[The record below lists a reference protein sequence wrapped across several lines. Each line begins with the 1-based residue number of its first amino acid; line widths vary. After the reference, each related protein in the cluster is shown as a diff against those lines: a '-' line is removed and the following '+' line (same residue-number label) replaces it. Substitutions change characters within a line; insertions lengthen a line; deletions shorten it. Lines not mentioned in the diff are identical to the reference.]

1 MRKVLL
7 IVLLAVSLE
16 AVTGCKSFYG
26 DLLAASL
33 KKGKAR
39 LNFTTY
45 QKFHICPRCIKKK
58 SFEGSTSIA
67 DVNVVYQRGLEQ
79 QADCIAKHFSELLD
93 EVEQKT
99 AFQISCRTKFYLFRV
114 DKIPQ
119 TVDVTLQADVNELQ
133 FPLFVEAGNE
143 SCQAIFSQNIAYPKS
158 LVHELTEFSLI
169 LPKQGGIVLPDA
181 KGRLLLFPINILK
194 YTRWFRDGFAEYV
207 GYLAYQIASKEEDF
221 AQSRDRGYS
230 GLRKY
235 PFSSLRKVGN
245 KLFSWHQYSSDK
257 SSDAYY
263 DAALGLFL
271 LIEQRFGED
280 AIKKIMLEV
289 NKQEYL
295 DGSDLIKIF
304 NGTLNTDIVQLAED
318 FKFPKTGLK
327 TEPLMLALV
336 LNEGLDV
343 KQGLFVKTTDP
354 NSPAET
360 AGIKKKDVILK
371 VNDRPIRNHL
381 DFELAIFKV
390 MDDQSA
396 ELAIWRKDKGE
407 FVLKLPLTNGR

>member
-1 MRKVLL
+1 MRKTLL

-33 KKGKAR
+33 KKKKGR

-58 SFEGSTSIA
+58 SFGGSINVA
-67 DVNVVYQRGLEQ
+67 DVNVVYQRGLES
-79 QADCIAKHFSELLD
+79 QADCIARHFSELI
-93 EVEQKT
+93 EGIERKT
-99 AFQISCRTKFYLFRV
+99 AFEITCRTKLYLFRE

-119 TVDVTLQADVNELQ
+119 NVDVTLQADVNELQ

-143 SCQAIFSQNIAYPKS
+143 SCLAIFSQNIVYPE
-158 LVHELTEFSLI
+158 LLFHELAEFSLI
-169 LPKQGGIVLPDA
+169 LPKEGGTVLPDA
-181 KGRLLLFPINILK
+181 KGRLLLLPINILK

-207 GYLAYQIASKEEDF
+207 GYLAYQIASQEEDF
-221 AQSRDRGYS
+221 AKSRDRGYS

-245 KLFSWHQYSSDK
+245 KLFSWHQYSKDK
-257 SSDAYY
+257 SRGAYY

-280 AIKKIMLEV
+280 AIKKTMLEV
-289 NKQEYL
+289 NKEKYL

-304 NGTLNTDIVQLAED
+304 NRTLNTDIVQLAED

-381 DFELAIFKV
+381 EFELAIFEV

-407 FVLKLPLTNGR
+407 FVLKLPLINGR